1 MLRGWP
7 WTLAYREQ
15 QQLFLYDKTYLV
27 HGLFSVGGLATLS
40 ARFFVQFFWNPTLA
54 VIITLALL
62 GLGAWLLWLSV
73 RKDRGDWHI
82 LPLCLIPFAFL
93 AASLS
98 ENAMHYGVL
107 TAWLIALAA
116 LCAYTRIRSGRRV
129 WGILITIAIYLTSG
143 PAALLFAVCAAI
155 LDLWKKEWASALFIP
170 VALLCGLAAWLM
182 GWTPTLGRALT
193 PAFYFDLDASLNAA
207 HWIPWALLPLTV
219 LGCCAAKNLKF
230 KRLPVFGVCAVLLV
244 IALFPASQVAKN
256 AEKRQA
262 VLTYEY
268 EYYVTN
274 EDWDGLIQSCR
285 SHEWI
290 PHTAQYLNL
299 ALSWKGKLLDE
310 MFQYDQRGPDGLIR
324 MSEDRGIEVSQ
335 AHIMFA
341 MGNVAAAQD
350 VAFNTL
356 YSTEGFCPAMLK
368 INAQVE
374 LMRGTYA
381 VADKYLS
388 ILEKAPHYSRWAK
401 EQKRFLYND
410 EAVEADPLLGTGRRS
425 WPQLDGFS
433 MFGSPLEEL
442 MRVVDANP
450 GNARAMDYAL
460 AYLLL
465 AKDIQSVAGV
475 VSRYFGQPGFESL
488 PEPVQEAVLFYSEY
502 TRNVDGADVLG
513 PEWCA
518 AHGVTEGTFRRFQKF
533 QDESLRSGGKAPKG
547 YNSSYWYYL
556 LYRQI

>member
-1 MLRGWP
+1 MIDRFA
-7 WTLAYREQ
+7 LAFREQ
-15 QQLFLYDKTYLV
+15 QQLFLFDKTYLV
-27 HGLFSVGGLATLS
+27 QSLFTVGGLATLS
-40 ARFFVQFFWNPTLA
+40 GRFFVQFFWNPTLA

-62 GLGAWLLWLSV
+62 GLGAWLFWVSV
-73 RKDRGDWHI
+73 RKSRADWHI

-98 ENAMHYGVL
+98 ENAMHYSVL
-107 TAWLIALAA
+107 SAWIISLAA
-116 LCAYTRIRSGRRV
+116 LFGYTRIRSGRLV
-129 WGILITIAIYLTSG
+129 WGILITITVYLTAG
-143 PAALLFAVCAAI
+143 PSALLFALSAAI
-155 LDLWKKEWASALFIP
+155 LDLWKKEWLSALLVP
-170 VALLCGLAAWLM
+170 VALLCGLGAWLL
-182 GWTPTLGRALT
+182 GWTPTLSSALT
-193 PAFYFDLDASLNAA
+193 PAFYFDLDASMNAA
-207 HWIPWALLPLTV
+207 HWIPWVLLPLAV
-219 LGCCAAKNLKF
+219 LGSCAVKSLKA
-230 KRLPVFGVCAVLLV
+230 KRLPLFACCAVLLV
-244 IALFPASQVAKN
+244 IALFPAFKVAKN
-256 AEKRQA
+256 AEDRQA
-262 VLTYEY
+262 GLTYEY
-268 EYYVTN
+268 EYYVAN
-274 EDWDGLIQSCR
+274 EDWDGLVKCCLSKD
-285 SHEWI
+285 WI
-290 PHTAQYLNL
+290 PHTVQYLNL
-299 ALSWKGKLLDE
+299 ALAWKGQLVDN
-310 MFQYDQRGPDGLIR
+310 MFKYDQRGPDGLIK
-324 MSEDRGIEVSQ
+324 MSDDRGVETSQ

-388 ILEKAPHYSRWAK
+388 ILEKAPHYRRWAK

-450 GNARAMDYAL
+450 GNARAMGYAL

-475 VSRYFGQPGFESL
+475 VSRYFGQQGFESL
-488 PEPVQEAVLFYSEY
+488 PVPVQEAVLFYSEY

-533 QDESLRSGGKAPKG
+533 QDESLKSGGKAPKG

-556 LYRQI
+556 LYKQI

>member
-1 MLRGWP
+1 MTDRFA
-7 WTLAYREQ
+7 LAFREQ

-27 HGLFSVGGLATLS
+27 QSLFTVGGLSTLS
-40 ARFFVQFFWNPTLA
+40 GRFFVQFFWNPTLA

-62 GLGAWLLWLSV
+62 GLGAWLLWVSV
-73 RKDRGDWHI
+73 RKSRADWPL

-98 ENAMHYGVL
+98 ENAMHFSVL
-107 TAWLIALAA
+107 TAWLFALAA
-116 LCAYTRIRSGRRV
+116 LCGYTRIQSGRLV
-129 WGILITIAIYLTSG
+129 WGILITIVVYLTAG
-143 PAALLFAVCAAI
+143 PAALLFALCAAI
-155 LDLWKKEWASALFIP
+155 LDLWDKKWTSALLVP
-170 VALLCGLAAWLM
+170 VALLCGLGAWLL
-182 GWTPTLGRALT
+182 GWTPTLASALT
-193 PAFYFDLDASLNAA
+193 PAFYFDLDASMHAT
-207 HWIPWALLPLTV
+207 HWIPWVLLPLAV
-219 LGCCAAKNLKF
+219 LGCCAVKSLKI
-230 KRLPVFGVCAVLLV
+230 KRIPLFACSAVLLV
-244 IALFPASQVAKN
+244 IALVPAFKVAKD
-256 AEKRQA
+256 AEGRQA
-262 VLTYEY
+262 GLTYEY
-268 EYYVTN
+268 EYHVAN
-274 EDWDGLIQSCR
+274 EDWDGLVQCCLTK
-285 SHEWI
+285 EWI

-299 ALSWKGKLLDE
+299 ALAWKGQMVDN
-310 MFQYDQRGPDGLIR
+310 MFKYDQRGPDGLIK
-324 MSEDRGIEVSQ
+324 MSDDRGVETSQ

-450 GNARAMDYAL
+450 GNSRAMDYAL

-475 VSRYFGQPGFESL
+475 VSRYYGQPGFESL
-488 PEPVQEAVLFYSEY
+488 PVPVQEAVLFYSEY
-502 TRNVDGADVLG
+502 TRNVDGANVLG
-513 PEWCA
+513 PDWCA
-518 AHGVTEGTFRRFQKF
+518 AHGVTEETFRRFQQF
-533 QDESLRSGGKAPKG
+533 QEASLKSGGKAPKG

-556 LYRQI
+556 LYKQI

>member
-1 MLRGWP
+1 MTDRFA
-7 WTLAYREQ
+7 LAFREQ

-27 HGLFSVGGLATLS
+27 QSLFTVGGLATLS
-40 ARFFVQFFWNPTLA
+40 GRFFVQFFWNPTLA

-62 GLGAWLLWLSV
+62 GLGAWLLWVSV
-73 RKDRGDWHI
+73 RKSRADWPL

-98 ENAMHYGVL
+98 ENAMHFSVL

-116 LCAYTRIRSGRRV
+116 LCGYTRIRSGRLI
-129 WGILITIAIYLTSG
+129 WGLLLTVAVYLAAG
-143 PAALLFAVCAAI
+143 PAALLFALCAAI
-155 LDLWKKEWASALFIP
+155 LDGRKKQWASALYI
-170 VALLCGLAAWLM
+170 VIALGCGLGAWLLA
-182 GWTPTLGRALT
+182 WTPTLASALT
-193 PAFYFDLDASLNAA
+193 PAFYFDLDAQMNAA
-207 HWIPWALLPLTV
+207 HWIPWVLLPLTV
-219 LGCCAAKNLKF
+219 LGGCAVKNLKVKRFPLFGGCAALLILALIPAF
-230 KRLPVFGVCAVLLV
+230 K
-244 IALFPASQVAKN
+244 VAKN
-256 AEKRQA
+256 AEGRQA
-262 VLTYEY
+262 GLTYEY
-268 EYYVTN
+268 EYYVAN
-274 EDWDGLIQSCR
+274 EDWDGLVQCCLTK
-285 SHEWI
+285 EWI
-290 PHTAQYLNL
+290 PHTVQYLNL
-299 ALSWKGKLLDE
+299 ALAWKGGMVDNLFK
-310 MFQYDQRGPDGLIR
+310 YDQRGPDGLIR
-324 MSEDRGIEVSQ
+324 MSDDRGVETSQ

-388 ILEKAPHYSRWAK
+388 ILEKAPHYSRWAQ

-450 GNARAMDYAL
+450 GNSRAMDYAL

-475 VSRYFGQPGFESL
+475 VSRYYGQPGFESL
-488 PEPVQEAVLFYSEY
+488 PVPVQEAVLFYSEY

-513 PEWCA
+513 PDWCA

-533 QDESLRSGGKAPKG
+533 QEESLKSGGKAPKG
-547 YNSSYWYYL
+547 YHSSYWYYL
-556 LYRQI
+556 LYKQI

>member
-1 MLRGWP
+1 MIDRFA
-7 WTLAYREQ
+7 LAFREQ

-27 HGLFSVGGLATLS
+27 QSLFTVGGLATLS
-40 ARFFVQFFWNPTLA
+40 GRFVVQFFWNPTLA
-54 VIITLALL
+54 VLITLALL
-62 GLGAWLLWLSV
+62 GLGAWLLWVSV
-73 RKDRGDWHI
+73 RKSRADWPL

-98 ENAMHYGVL
+98 ENAMHFSVL
-107 TAWLIALAA
+107 TAWIISIAA
-116 LCAYTRIRSGRRV
+116 LCGYTRIRSGRLV
-129 WGILITIAIYLTSG
+129 WGIFITLAVYLTAG
-143 PAALLFAVCAAI
+143 PAALLFALCAAI
-155 LDLWKKEWASALFIP
+155 PDLWDKKWTSALLVP
-170 VALLCGLAAWLM
+170 VALLCGLGVWLL
-182 GWTPTLGRALT
+182 GWTPTLASALT
-193 PAFYFDLDASLNAA
+193 PAFYFDLDASMHAT
-207 HWIPWALLPLTV
+207 HWIPWVLLPLVV
-219 LGCCAAKNLKF
+219 LGCCAVKNLKI
-230 KRLPVFGVCAVLLV
+230 KRLPLFACCAVLLIIV
-244 IALFPASQVAKN
+244 LFPAFKVAKN
-256 AEKRQA
+256 AEDRQA
-262 VLTYEY
+262 GLTYEY
-268 EYYVTN
+268 EYYVAN
-274 EDWDGLIQSCR
+274 ENWDGLVKCCLSK
-285 SHEWI
+285 EWI
-290 PHTAQYLNL
+290 PHTVQYLNL
-299 ALSWKGKLLDE
+299 ALAWKGQLVDN
-310 MFQYDQRGPDGLIR
+310 MFKYDQRGPDGLIK
-324 MSEDRGIEVSQ
+324 MSDDRGVETSQ

-388 ILEKAPHYSRWAK
+388 ILEKAPHYRQWARDH
-401 EQKRFLYND
+401 KRFLYND

-450 GNARAMDYAL
+450 GNTRAMDYAL

-465 AKDIQSVAGV
+465 AKDIKSVAGV
-475 VSRYFGQPGFESL
+475 VSRYYGQPGFESL
-488 PEPVQEAVLFYSEY
+488 PVPVQEAVLFYSEY

-533 QDESLRSGGKAPKG
+533 QEESLKSGGKAPKG

-556 LYRQI
+556 LYKQI

>member
-1 MLRGWP
+1 MTDRFA
-7 WTLAYREQ
+7 LAFREQ

-27 HGLFSVGGLATLS
+27 QSLFTVGGLATLS
-40 ARFFVQFFWNPTLA
+40 GRFFVQFFWNPTLA

-62 GLGAWLLWLSV
+62 GLGAWLLWVSV
-73 RKDRGDWHI
+73 RKSRADWPL

-98 ENAMHYGVL
+98 ENAMHFSVL

-116 LCAYTRIRSGRRV
+116 LCGYTRIRSGRLI
-129 WGILITIAIYLTSG
+129 WGLLLTVAVYLAAG
-143 PAALLFAVCAAI
+143 PAALLFALCAAI
-155 LDLWKKEWASALFIP
+155 LDGRKKQWASALYI
-170 VALLCGLAAWLM
+170 VIALGCGLGAWLLA
-182 GWTPTLGRALT
+182 WTPTLASALT
-193 PAFYFDLDASLNAA
+193 PAFYFDLDASMNAA
-207 HWIPWALLPLTV
+207 HWIPWVLLPLTV
-219 LGCCAAKNLKF
+219 LGGCAVKNLKVKRFPLFGGCAALLILALIPAF
-230 KRLPVFGVCAVLLV
+230 K
-244 IALFPASQVAKN
+244 VAKN
-256 AEKRQA
+256 AEGRQA
-262 VLTYEY
+262 GLTYEY
-268 EYYVTN
+268 EYYVAN
-274 EDWDGLIQSCR
+274 EDWDGLVQCCLTK
-285 SHEWI
+285 EWI
-290 PHTAQYLNL
+290 PHTVQYLNL
-299 ALSWKGKLLDE
+299 ALAWKGQMVDN
-310 MFQYDQRGPDGLIR
+310 MFKYDQRGPDGLIR
-324 MSEDRGIEVSQ
+324 MSDDRGVETSQ

-388 ILEKAPHYSRWAK
+388 ILEKAPHYSRWAQ

-433 MFGSPLEEL
+433 MFSSPLEEL

-450 GNARAMDYAL
+450 GNSRAMDYAL

-475 VSRYFGQPGFESL
+475 VSRYYGQPGFESL
-488 PEPVQEAVLFYSEY
+488 PVPVQEAVLFYSEY

-513 PEWCA
+513 PDWCA

-533 QDESLRSGGKAPKG
+533 QEESLKSGGKAPKG
-547 YNSSYWYYL
+547 YHSSYWYYL
-556 LYRQI
+556 LYKQI

>member
-1 MLRGWP
+1 MIDRFA
-7 WTLAYREQ
+7 LAFREQ

-27 HGLFSVGGLATLS
+27 QSLFAVGGMATLS
-40 ARFFVQFFWNPTLA
+40 GRFFVQFFWNPTLA
-54 VIITLALL
+54 VLITLALL
-62 GLGAWLLWLSV
+62 GLGAWLLWVSV
-73 RKDRGDWHI
+73 RKSRADWPL

-98 ENAMHYGVL
+98 ENAMHFSVL
-107 TAWLIALAA
+107 TAWIISIAA
-116 LCAYTRIRSGRRV
+116 LCGYTRIRSGRLV
-129 WGILITIAIYLTSG
+129 WGIFITLAVYLTAG
-143 PAALLFAVCAAI
+143 PSALLFALCAAI
-155 LDLWKKEWASALFIP
+155 LDLWKKEWTSSLLVP
-170 VALLCGLAAWLM
+170 VAFLCGIGAWLL
-182 GWTPTLGRALT
+182 GWTPTLTSALT
-193 PAFYFDLDASLNAA
+193 PAFYFDLDASMHAT
-207 HWIPWALLPLTV
+207 HWIPWVLLPLAV
-219 LGCCAAKNLKF
+219 LGCCAVKSLKI
-230 KRLPVFGVCAVLLV
+230 KRIPLFACSAVLLV
-244 IALFPASQVAKN
+244 IALFPAFKVAKS
-256 AEKRQA
+256 AEDRQA
-262 VLTYEY
+262 GLTYEY
-268 EYYVTN
+268 EYYVAN
-274 EDWDGLIQSCR
+274 EDWDGLVKCCLSK
-285 SHEWI
+285 EWI
-290 PHTAQYLNL
+290 PHTVQYLNL
-299 ALSWKGKLLDE
+299 ALAWKGQLVDN
-310 MFQYDQRGPDGLIR
+310 MFKYDQRGPDGLIK
-324 MSEDRGIEVSQ
+324 MSDDRGVETSQ

-388 ILEKAPHYSRWAK
+388 ILEKAPHYSHWAK
-401 EQKRFLYND
+401 EQKHFLYND

-465 AKDIQSVAGV
+465 AKDIKSVAGV
-475 VSRYFGQPGFESL
+475 VSRYYGQPGFESL
-488 PEPVQEAVLFYSEY
+488 PVPVQEAVLFYSEY

-533 QDESLRSGGKAPKG
+533 QEESLKSGGKAPKG

-556 LYRQI
+556 LYKQI

>member
-1 MLRGWP
+1 MIDRFA
-7 WTLAYREQ
+7 LAFREQ
-15 QQLFLYDKTYLV
+15 QQLFLFDKTYLV
-27 HGLFSVGGLATLS
+27 QSLFTMGGLATLTG
-40 ARFFVQFFWNPTLA
+40 RFFVQFFWNPTLA
-54 VIITLALL
+54 VFITLALL
-62 GLGAWLLWLSV
+62 GLGAWLLWVSV
-73 RKDRGDWHI
+73 REKRAQWHI

-98 ENAMHYGVL
+98 ENAMHFNVL

-116 LCAYTRIRSGRRV
+116 LCGYTRIRSGRLI
-129 WGILITIAIYLTSG
+129 WGMVLTVAVYLTAG
-143 PAALLFAVCAAI
+143 PATLLFALCAALL
-155 LDLWKKEWASALFIP
+155 DGWKKQWASALFVA
-170 VALLCGLAAWLM
+170 VALLCGLGACLL
-182 GWTPTLGRALT
+182 GWTPTLTSALT
-193 PAFYFDLDASLNAA
+193 PAFYFDLDASMNAA
-207 HWIPWALLPLTV
+207 HWIPWVLLPLTV
-219 LGCCAAKNLKF
+219 LGCCAAKDLKI
-230 KRLPVFGVCAVLLV
+230 KRLPLFGCSAILLI
-244 IALFPASQVAKN
+244 IALVPAFKLAKN
-256 AEKRQA
+256 AESRQA
-262 VLTYEY
+262 SLTYEY
-268 EYYVTN
+268 EYYVVN
-274 EDWDGLIQSCR
+274 EDWDGLVKCCLSK
-285 SHEWI
+285 EWI
-290 PHTAQYLNL
+290 PHTVQYLNL
-299 ALSWKGKLLDE
+299 ALAWKGE
-310 MFQYDQRGPDGLIR
+310 MVDNMFKYDQRGPDGLIKN
-324 MSEDRGIEVSQ
+324 SDDRGVETSQ

-388 ILEKAPHYSRWAK
+388 ILEKAPHYRRWAR

-410 EAVEADPLLGTGRRS
+410 DAVEADPLLGTGRRS

-433 MFGSPLEEL
+433 MYGSPLVEL

-450 GNARAMDYAL
+450 GNARARDYAF

-465 AKDIQSVAGV
+465 AKDIKSVVGI
-475 VSRYFGQPGFESL
+475 VSRYFGQPGFDSL
-488 PEPVQEAVLFYSEY
+488 PVPVQEAVLFYSEY

-513 PEWCA
+513 PDWCS

-533 QDESLRSGGKAPKG
+533 QDESLKSGGKAPKG

-556 LYRQI
+556 LYKQI

>member
-1 MLRGWP
+1 MTDRFA
-7 WTLAYREQ
+7 LAFREQ

-27 HGLFSVGGLATLS
+27 QSLFTVGGLATLS
-40 ARFFVQFFWNPTLA
+40 GRFFVQFFWNPTLA

-62 GLGAWLLWLSV
+62 GLGAWLLWVSV
-73 RKDRGDWHI
+73 RKSRADWPL

-98 ENAMHYGVL
+98 ENAMHFSVL
-107 TAWLIALAA
+107 TAWIISIAA
-116 LCAYTRIRSGRRV
+116 LCGYTRIRSGRLV
-129 WGILITIAIYLTSG
+129 WGIFITLAVYLTAG
-143 PAALLFAVCAAI
+143 PAALLFALCAAI
-155 LDLWKKEWASALFIP
+155 PDLWDKKWTSALLVP
-170 VALLCGLAAWLM
+170 VALLCGLGAWLL
-182 GWTPTLGRALT
+182 GWTPTLASALT
-193 PAFYFDLDASLNAA
+193 PAFYFDLDASMHAT
-207 HWIPWALLPLTV
+207 HWIPWVLLPLAV
-219 LGCCAAKNLKF
+219 LGCCAVKSLKI
-230 KRLPVFGVCAVLLV
+230 KRIPLFACSAVLLV
-244 IALFPASQVAKN
+244 IALVPAFKVAKD
-256 AEKRQA
+256 AEGRQA
-262 VLTYEY
+262 GLTYEY
-268 EYYVTN
+268 EYHVAN
-274 EDWDGLIQSCR
+274 EDWDGLVQCCLTK
-285 SHEWI
+285 EWI

-299 ALSWKGKLLDE
+299 ALAWKGQMVDN
-310 MFQYDQRGPDGLIR
+310 MFKYDQRGPDGLIK
-324 MSEDRGIEVSQ
+324 MSDDRGVETSQ

-450 GNARAMDYAL
+450 GNSRAMDYAL

-475 VSRYFGQPGFESL
+475 VSRYYGQPGFESL
-488 PEPVQEAVLFYSEY
+488 PVPVQEAVLFYSEY
-502 TRNVDGADVLG
+502 TRNVDGANVLG
-513 PEWCA
+513 PDWCA
-518 AHGVTEGTFRRFQKF
+518 AHGVTEETFRRFQQF
-533 QDESLRSGGKAPKG
+533 QEASLKSGGKAPKG

-556 LYRQI
+556 LYKQI

>member
-1 MLRGWP
+1 MTDRFA
-7 WTLAYREQ
+7 LAFREQ

-27 HGLFSVGGLATLS
+27 QSLFTVGGLATLS
-40 ARFFVQFFWNPTLA
+40 GRFFVQFFWNPTLA

-62 GLGAWLLWLSV
+62 GLGAWLLWVSV
-73 RKDRGDWHI
+73 RKSRADWPL

-98 ENAMHYGVL
+98 ENAMHFSVL

-116 LCAYTRIRSGRRV
+116 LCGYTRIRSGRLI
-129 WGILITIAIYLTSG
+129 WGLLLTVAVYLAAG
-143 PAALLFAVCAAI
+143 PAALLFALCAAI
-155 LDLWKKEWASALFIP
+155 LDGREKQWASALYI
-170 VALLCGLAAWLM
+170 VIALGCGLGAWLLA
-182 GWTPTLGRALT
+182 WTPTLASALT
-193 PAFYFDLDASLNAA
+193 PAFYFDLDAQMNAA
-207 HWIPWALLPLTV
+207 HWIPWVLLPLTV
-219 LGCCAAKNLKF
+219 LGGCAVKNLKVKRFPLFGGCAALLILALIPAF
-230 KRLPVFGVCAVLLV
+230 K
-244 IALFPASQVAKN
+244 VAKN
-256 AEKRQA
+256 AEGRQA
-262 VLTYEY
+262 GLTYEY
-268 EYYVTN
+268 EYYVAN
-274 EDWDGLIQSCR
+274 EDWDGLVQCCLTK
-285 SHEWI
+285 EWI
-290 PHTAQYLNL
+290 PHTVQYLNL
-299 ALSWKGKLLDE
+299 ALAWKGGMVDNLFK
-310 MFQYDQRGPDGLIR
+310 YDQRGPDGLIR
-324 MSEDRGIEVSQ
+324 MSDDRGVETSQ

-388 ILEKAPHYSRWAK
+388 ILEKAPHYSRWAQ

-450 GNARAMDYAL
+450 GNSRAMDYAL

-475 VSRYFGQPGFESL
+475 VSRYYGQPGFESL
-488 PEPVQEAVLFYSEY
+488 PVPVQEAVLFYSEY

-513 PEWCA
+513 PDWCA

-533 QDESLRSGGKAPKG
+533 QEESLKSGGKAPKG
-547 YNSSYWYYL
+547 YHSSYWYYL
-556 LYRQI
+556 LYKQI

>member
-1 MLRGWP
+1 MIDRFA
-7 WTLAYREQ
+7 LAFREQ

-27 HGLFSVGGLATLS
+27 QSLFTVGGLATLS
-40 ARFFVQFFWNPTLA
+40 GRFVVQFFWNPTLA

-62 GLGAWLLWLSV
+62 GLGAWLLWVSV
-73 RKDRGDWHI
+73 RKSRADWPL

-98 ENAMHYGVL
+98 ENAMHFSVL
-107 TAWLIALAA
+107 TAWIISIAA
-116 LCAYTRIRSGRRV
+116 LCGYTRIRSDRLV
-129 WGILITIAIYLTSG
+129 WGIFITLAVYLTAG
-143 PAALLFAVCAAI
+143 PSALLFALCAAI
-155 LDLWKKEWASALFIP
+155 LDLWKKEWTSSLLVL
-170 VALLCGLAAWLM
+170 VAFLCGIGAWLL
-182 GWTPTLGRALT
+182 GWTPTLTSALT
-193 PAFYFDLDASLNAA
+193 PAFYFDLDASMNAA
-207 HWIPWALLPLTV
+207 HWIPWVLLPLAV
-219 LGCCAAKNLKF
+219 LGCCAVKSLKI
-230 KRLPVFGVCAVLLV
+230 KRIPLFACSAVLLV
-244 IALFPASQVAKN
+244 IALFPAFKVAKN
-256 AEKRQA
+256 AEDRQA
-262 VLTYEY
+262 GLTYEY
-268 EYYVTN
+268 EYYVAN
-274 EDWDGLIQSCR
+274 ENWDGLVKCCLSK
-285 SHEWI
+285 EWI
-290 PHTAQYLNL
+290 PHTVQYLNL
-299 ALSWKGKLLDE
+299 ALAWKGQLVDN
-310 MFQYDQRGPDGLIR
+310 MFKYDQRGPDGLIK
-324 MSEDRGIEVSQ
+324 MSDDRGVETSQ

-401 EQKRFLYND
+401 ENKRFLYND

-425 WPQLDGFS
+425 WPQVDGFS

-450 GNARAMDYAL
+450 GNTRAMDYAL

-465 AKDIQSVAGV
+465 AKDIKSVAGV
-475 VSRYFGQPGFESL
+475 VSRYYGQPGFESL
-488 PEPVQEAVLFYSEY
+488 PVPVQEAVLFYSEY

-533 QDESLRSGGKAPKG
+533 QEESLKSGGKAPKG
-547 YNSSYWYYL
+547 YHSSYWYYL
-556 LYRQI
+556 LYKQI

>member
-1 MLRGWP
+1 MIDRFA
-7 WTLAYREQ
+7 LAFREQ

-27 HGLFSVGGLATLS
+27 QSLFTVGGLATLS
-40 ARFFVQFFWNPTLA
+40 GRFVVQFFWNPTLA

-62 GLGAWLLWLSV
+62 GLGAWLLWGSV
-73 RKDRGDWHI
+73 RKDRADWHI

-98 ENAMHYGVL
+98 ENAMHYSVL
-107 TAWLIALAA
+107 TAWIISLAA
-116 LCAYTRIRSGRRV
+116 LCGYTRIRSGRLI
-129 WGILITIAIYLTSG
+129 WGILITIAVYLTAG
-143 PAALLFAVCAAI
+143 PAALLFALCAAI
-155 LDLWKKEWASALFIP
+155 PDLWKKEWTSSLLVP
-170 VALLCGLAAWLM
+170 VALLCGLGSWLL
-182 GWTPTLGRALT
+182 GWTPTLTSALT
-193 PAFYFDLDASLNAA
+193 PAFYFDLDASMNAA
-207 HWIPWALLPLTV
+207 HWIPWVLLPLAV
-219 LGCCAAKNLKF
+219 LGCCAVKSLKVN
-230 KRLPVFGVCAVLLV
+230 RLPLLACCAVLLI
-244 IALFPASQVAKN
+244 IAFFPAFKVAKD
-256 AEKRQA
+256 AEDRQA
-262 VLTYEY
+262 GLTYEY
-268 EYYVTN
+268 EYYVAN
-274 EDWDGLIQSCR
+274 EDWDGLVKCCLSK
-285 SHEWI
+285 EWI
-290 PHTAQYLNL
+290 PHTVQYLNL
-299 ALSWKGKLLDE
+299 ALAWKGQLVDN
-310 MFQYDQRGPDGLIR
+310 MFKYDQRGPDGLIK
-324 MSEDRGIEVSQ
+324 MSDDRGVETSQ
-335 AHIMFA
+335 AHILFA

-388 ILEKAPHYSRWAK
+388 ILEKAPHYRQWARD
-401 EQKRFLYND
+401 QKGFLYND

-450 GNARAMDYAL
+450 GNSRAMEYAL

-488 PEPVQEAVLFYSEY
+488 PAPVQEAVLFYSEY

-533 QDESLRSGGKAPKG
+533 QDESLRIGGKAPKG

-556 LYRQI
+556 LYKQI

>member
-1 MLRGWP
+1 MIDRFA
-7 WTLAYREQ
+7 LAFREQ

-27 HGLFSVGGLATLS
+27 QSLFTVGGLATLS
-40 ARFFVQFFWNPTLA
+40 GRFVVQFFWNPTLA
-54 VIITLALL
+54 VLITLALL
-62 GLGAWLLWLSV
+62 GLGAWLLWVSV
-73 RKDRGDWHI
+73 RKSRADWPL

-98 ENAMHYGVL
+98 ENAMHFSVL
-107 TAWLIALAA
+107 TAWIISIAA
-116 LCAYTRIRSGRRV
+116 LCGYTRIRSGRLV
-129 WGILITIAIYLTSG
+129 WGIFITLAVYLTAG
-143 PAALLFAVCAAI
+143 PAALLFALCAAI
-155 LDLWKKEWASALFIP
+155 PDLWDKKWTSALLVP
-170 VALLCGLAAWLM
+170 VALLCGLGVWLL
-182 GWTPTLGRALT
+182 GWTPTLASALT
-193 PAFYFDLDASLNAA
+193 PAFYFDLDASMHAT
-207 HWIPWALLPLTV
+207 HWIPWVLLPLVV
-219 LGCCAAKNLKF
+219 LGCCAVKSLKI
-230 KRLPVFGVCAVLLV
+230 KRFPLFACCAVLLV
-244 IALFPASQVAKN
+244 IALFPAFKVAKN
-256 AEKRQA
+256 AEDRQA
-262 VLTYEY
+262 GLTYEY
-268 EYYVTN
+268 EYYVAH
-274 EDWDGLIQSCR
+274 EDWDGLVKCCLSK
-285 SHEWI
+285 EWI
-290 PHTAQYLNL
+290 PHTVQYLNL
-299 ALSWKGKLLDE
+299 ALAWKGQLVDN
-310 MFQYDQRGPDGLIR
+310 MFKYDQRGPDGLIK
-324 MSEDRGIEVSQ
+324 MSDDRGVETSQ

-388 ILEKAPHYSRWAK
+388 ILEKAPHYRQWARDH
-401 EQKRFLYND
+401 KRFLYND

-450 GNARAMDYAL
+450 GNTRAMDYAL

-465 AKDIQSVAGV
+465 AKDIKSVAGV
-475 VSRYFGQPGFESL
+475 VSRYYGQPGFESL
-488 PEPVQEAVLFYSEY
+488 PVPVQEAVLFYSEY

-533 QDESLRSGGKAPKG
+533 QEESLKSGGKAPKG
-547 YNSSYWYYL
+547 YHSSYWYYL
-556 LYRQI
+556 LYKQI

>member
-1 MLRGWP
+1 MTDRFA
-7 WTLAYREQ
+7 LAFREQ

-27 HGLFSVGGLATLS
+27 QSLFTVGGLSTLS
-40 ARFFVQFFWNPTLA
+40 GRFFVQFFWNPTLA
-54 VIITLALL
+54 IIITLALL
-62 GLGAWLLWLSV
+62 GLGAWLLWVSV
-73 RKDRGDWHI
+73 RKSRADWPL

-98 ENAMHYGVL
+98 ENAMHFSVL
-107 TAWLIALAA
+107 TAWIISIAA
-116 LCAYTRIRSGRRV
+116 LCGYTRIQSGRLV
-129 WGILITIAIYLTSG
+129 WGILITIVVYLTAG
-143 PAALLFAVCAAI
+143 PAALLFALCAAI
-155 LDLWKKEWASALFIP
+155 LDLWDKKWTSALLVP
-170 VALLCGLAAWLM
+170 VALLCGLGAWLL
-182 GWTPTLGRALT
+182 GWTPTLASALT
-193 PAFYFDLDASLNAA
+193 PAFYFDLDASMHAT
-207 HWIPWALLPLTV
+207 HWIPWVLLPLAV
-219 LGCCAAKNLKF
+219 LGCCAVKSLKI
-230 KRLPVFGVCAVLLV
+230 KRIPLFACSAVLLV
-244 IALFPASQVAKN
+244 IALVPAFKVAKD
-256 AEKRQA
+256 AEGRQA
-262 VLTYEY
+262 GLTYEY
-268 EYYVTN
+268 EYHVAN
-274 EDWDGLIQSCR
+274 EDWDGLVKCCLTK
-285 SHEWI
+285 EWI
-290 PHTAQYLNL
+290 PHTVQYLNL
-299 ALSWKGKLLDE
+299 ALAWKGQMVDN
-310 MFQYDQRGPDGLIR
+310 MFKYDQRGPDGLIK
-324 MSEDRGIEVSQ
+324 MSDDRGVETSQ

-450 GNARAMDYAL
+450 GNSRAMDYAL

-475 VSRYFGQPGFESL
+475 VSRYYGQPGFESL
-488 PEPVQEAVLFYSEY
+488 PVPVQEAVLFYSEY
-502 TRNVDGADVLG
+502 TRNVDGANVLG
-513 PEWCA
+513 PDWCA
-518 AHGVTEGTFRRFQKF
+518 AHGVTEETFRRFQQF
-533 QDESLRSGGKAPKG
+533 QEASLKSGGKAPKG

-556 LYRQI
+556 LYKQI

>member
-1 MLRGWP
+1 MTDRFA
-7 WTLAYREQ
+7 LAFREQ

-27 HGLFSVGGLATLS
+27 QSLFTVGGLATLS
-40 ARFFVQFFWNPTLA
+40 GRFFVQFFWNPTLA

-62 GLGAWLLWLSV
+62 GLGAWLLWVSV
-73 RKDRGDWHI
+73 RKSRADWPL

-98 ENAMHYGVL
+98 ENAMHFSVL
-107 TAWLIALAA
+107 TAWIISIAA
-116 LCAYTRIRSGRRV
+116 LCGYTRIRSGRLV
-129 WGILITIAIYLTSG
+129 WGIFITLAVYLTAG
-143 PAALLFAVCAAI
+143 PAALLFALCAAI
-155 LDLWKKEWASALFIP
+155 PDLWDKKWTSALLVP
-170 VALLCGLAAWLM
+170 VALLCGLGVWLL
-182 GWTPTLGRALT
+182 GWTPTLASALT
-193 PAFYFDLDASLNAA
+193 PAFYFDLDASMHAT
-207 HWIPWALLPLTV
+207 HWIPWVLLPLAV
-219 LGCCAAKNLKF
+219 LGCCAVKSIKI
-230 KRLPVFGVCAVLLV
+230 KRIPLFACSAVLLV
-244 IALFPASQVAKN
+244 IALVPAFKVAKN
-256 AEKRQA
+256 AERRQA
-262 VLTYEY
+262 GLTYEY
-268 EYYVTN
+268 EYYVAN
-274 EDWDGLIQSCR
+274 EDWDGLVQCCLTK
-285 SHEWI
+285 EWI
-290 PHTAQYLNL
+290 PHTVQYLNL
-299 ALSWKGKLLDE
+299 ALAWKGQMVDN
-310 MFQYDQRGPDGLIR
+310 MFKYDQRGPDGLIK
-324 MSEDRGIEVSQ
+324 MSDDRGVETSQ

-450 GNARAMDYAL
+450 GNSRAMDYAL

-475 VSRYFGQPGFESL
+475 VSRYYGQPGFESL
-488 PEPVQEAVLFYSEY
+488 PVPVQEAVLFYSEY
-502 TRNVDGADVLG
+502 TRNVDGANVLG
-513 PEWCA
+513 PDWCA
-518 AHGVTEGTFRRFQKF
+518 AHGVTEETFRRFQQF
-533 QDESLRSGGKAPKG
+533 QEASLKSGGKAPKG

-556 LYRQI
+556 LYKQI

>member
-1 MLRGWP
+1 MTDRFA
-7 WTLAYREQ
+7 LAFREQ

-27 HGLFSVGGLATLS
+27 QSLFTVGGLATLS
-40 ARFFVQFFWNPTLA
+40 GRFFVQFFWNPTLA

-62 GLGAWLLWLSV
+62 GLGAWLLWVSV
-73 RKDRGDWHI
+73 RKSRADWPL

-98 ENAMHYGVL
+98 ENAMHFSVL

-116 LCAYTRIRSGRRV
+116 LCGYTRIRSGRLI
-129 WGILITIAIYLTSG
+129 WGLLLTVAVYLAAG
-143 PAALLFAVCAAI
+143 PAALLFALCAAI
-155 LDLWKKEWASALFIP
+155 LDGRKKQWASALYI
-170 VALLCGLAAWLM
+170 VIALGCGLGAWLLA
-182 GWTPTLGRALT
+182 WTPTLASALT
-193 PAFYFDLDASLNAA
+193 PAFYFDLDAQMNAA
-207 HWIPWALLPLTV
+207 HWIPWVLLPLTV
-219 LGCCAAKNLKF
+219 LGGCAVKNLKVKRFPLFGGCAALLILALIPAF
-230 KRLPVFGVCAVLLV
+230 K
-244 IALFPASQVAKN
+244 VAKN
-256 AEKRQA
+256 AEGRQA
-262 VLTYEY
+262 GLTYEY
-268 EYYVTN
+268 EYYVAN
-274 EDWDGLIQSCR
+274 EDWDGLVQCCLTK
-285 SHEWI
+285 EWI
-290 PHTAQYLNL
+290 PHTVQYLNL
-299 ALSWKGKLLDE
+299 ALAWKGGMVDNLFK
-310 MFQYDQRGPDGLIR
+310 YDQRGPDGLIR
-324 MSEDRGIEVSQ
+324 MSDDRGVETSQ

-388 ILEKAPHYSRWAK
+388 ILEKAPHYSRWAQ

-433 MFGSPLEEL
+433 MFSSPLEEL

-450 GNARAMDYAL
+450 GNSRAMDYAL

-475 VSRYFGQPGFESL
+475 VSRYYGQPGFESL
-488 PEPVQEAVLFYSEY
+488 PVPVQEAVLFYSEY

-513 PEWCA
+513 PDWCA

-533 QDESLRSGGKAPKG
+533 QEESLKSGGKAPKG
-547 YNSSYWYYL
+547 YHSSYWYYL
-556 LYRQI
+556 LYKQI